1 ALPSSTPVF
10 EGLEGGVSMKAVLFH
25 QHGGPEVLKYTD
37 APDPIIRP
45 NEVLV
50 RVRACADEDFVRAD
64 DGVRSVRVFQDLRS
78 AVLMEEHCLHR
89 DAPLETFEDWRRA
102 RKG

>member
-1 ALPSSTPVF
+1 
-10 EGLEGGVSMKAVLFH
+10 MKAVVFH

-50 RVRACADEDFVRAD
+50 RVRACALNQPQYPD
-64 DGVRSVRVFQDLRS
+64 S
-78 AVLMEEHCLHR
+78 ASAHPR
-89 DAPLETFEDWRRA
+89 
-102 RKG
+102 